1 MMSTAL
7 SHKIKAFLRAAVSY
21 LLLTLGA
28 CFMLFPVI
36 WMVSASLKPDWQIF
50 TTPIIWFPQAWINTP
65 AGETTAL
72 INLWQAP
79 NEDGVIEDVVR
90 LGRQRYT
97 PIVAVETI
105 TQVMLIPRE
114 AAGRATSTPVD
125 GINLNVRQ
133 WQGEPV
139 VALGTYGD
147 DLIVVN
153 VDALQE
159 IEIISLFEFNQ
170 GQRGRHTFIIDD
182 VSATVEVR
190 TLVGEDEGTRDYIA
204 LGPQFETITVV
215 SADATEH
222 MRLVFSTDLE
232 SIGTQ
237 PVGETFIEVFT
248 VGDEEYILI
257 EQAEWRPVISINALR
272 EHAFTVPLSTL
283 SIDSEPSVFG
293 VSVLRTGL
301 YQPQE
306 QEAEPQPVVILAS
319 SQNLGTAL
327 VMEPAHVEEHVQLI
341 QSSQLAETLVE
352 NVNGFSLR
360 VRDFNRITSDDP
372 LVDISRTGPIVGLVG
387 ETQRMSLVVPVEAA
401 ASARDVM
408 INETSLKTR
417 PSLRI
422 ANYQLALT
430 REISGVNFIRFFMNS
445 AMVAGLSIAGHLFSC
460 TLAAYGFAR
469 LRSPGKRILF
479 FIVIA
484 TLLLPFPVTLVP
496 VYEIFVNLGM
506 VNTLWPLFIRSFFGN
521 AFFIFLLRQFFST
534 IPVELEEA
542 ARIDGANRMQTL
554 VYVLL
559 PLMKP
564 ALATVTIFTFLAS
577 WNDLFNALIYLQT
590 PPNFTVAIGLSAFS
604 GVYSAEFNLLM
615 AAAVIVMLP
624 TIILFFFTQR
634 FFIEGITLTGL
645 KG

>member
-1 MMSTAL
+1 MRAAL
-7 SHKIKAFLRAAVSY
+7 SYKIKAFLQAGVSY

-97 PIVAVETI
+97 PIVAVENI
-105 TQVMLIPRE
+105 TEVMLIPRD
-114 AAGRATSTPVD
+114 AAGRATSTPID

-133 WQGEPV
+133 WQGESV
-139 VALGTYGD
+139 VALGAHGD
-147 DLIVVN
+147 DLIVVPAE
-153 VDALQE
+153 ALRE

-170 GQRGRHTFIIDD
+170 GPRGRHTFIIDD
-182 VSATVEVR
+182 VSAPVEVR
-190 TLVGEDEGTRDYIA
+190 TLVGEDETDARDYIA

-215 SADATEH
+215 SADATEQ
-222 MRLVFSTDLE
+222 MRLVFANDLV

-237 PVGETFIEVFT
+237 AVGETFIEVFT

-257 EQAEWRPVISINALR
+257 EQAEWRPVMSIDALR
-272 EHAFTVPLSTL
+272 EYAFTVPLSML
-283 SIDSEPSVFG
+283 LIDAEPSVFRA
-293 VSVLRTGL
+293 SVLRTGV
-301 YQPQE
+301 YQPQDG
-306 QEAEPQPVVILAS
+306 APQPVVILSS

-327 VMEPAHVEEHVQLI
+327 IMEPAHVNEHIHLI
-341 QSSQLAETLVE
+341 QSNQLGETLVE

-360 VRDFNRITSDDP
+360 VRDFRRITSDDP
-372 LVDISRTGPIVGLVG
+372 LVDISRTGPVVGLVG
-387 ETQRMSLVVPVEAA
+387 ETQRMSLVVPVQAA
-401 ASARDVM
+401 TSARDVM

-417 PSLRI
+417 PSLRF

-430 REISGVNFIRFFMNS
+430 REISGVNFVRFFMNS

-479 FIVIA
+479 FVVIA

-564 ALATVTIFTFLAS
+564 ALATVTIFTFIAS